1 MMQVSMEQNYEKA
14 NLGYSKHK
22 RMQLIKIWQQKTM
35 SWHKYSKFQLVLV
48 TDALAAGDLVDQ
60 AVLRVPDEAE
70 EKVPI
75 LDEAE
80 DPFRTSIQHIARN
93 KLGQSCACF
102 LI

>member
-1 MMQVSMEQNYEKA
+1 
-14 NLGYSKHK
+14 
-22 RMQLIKIWQQKTM
+22 MQLIKDLAAEDNVLAEVQQ
-35 SWHKYSKFQLVLV
+35 VLA

-75 LDEAE
+75 LDEAK
-80 DPFRTSIQHIARN
+80 DPFRTSIQHIVRN